1 MSLPKKVSDLP
12 MDVILDSIADGVFT
26 IDMDK
31 NITSFNKA
39 AERITGISRR
49 HAIGKKCFDIFHAS
63 ICQSACALEKTLK
76 TGREIIDLP
85 VNVLNSEGTTV
96 PVSISTAVL
105 KDRRGGVI
113 GGVETFRD
121 LSSLEELRKEIS
133 KQYTFKDIISKNY
146 EIQKIFDVLP
156 DIAESDSTVLI
167 QGPSGSGKS
176 TLMNALAG
184 LYKPAS
190 GTIRVRGE
198 LVSFNSP
205 RDAILKGIGM
215 VHQHFTLVDVF
226 DGLHNII
233 LGMEGHGLFSKID
246 VEKAKEKLQK
256 LMDELN
262 FQVPLDVPVEN
273 LPVGVQQRI
282 EILKTLYRD
291 VDVLILDEP
300 TAVLTPIE
308 VKELFDVLRKLK
320 SQGTTIIFI
329 SHKLREVM
337 EITDRVT
344 VLRKGEVIGTVNT
357 SETSPKELAKM
368 MVGREVVLRIEK
380 PPKEAGKPVLEVKD
394 LWVKGDRGEDAVK
407 GLTFEVRAGEIFGI
421 AGVEGNGQTELI
433 EAISGLRKIEKG
445 KVILNGKD
453 ITGRPPRELY
463 ALGVA
468 HIPEDRIHMGL
479 ITEMS
484 VAENSILG
492 LHWRK
497 NFRGPLGL
505 IRWDK
510 VKEHSAKLVRDFEVV
525 VPGID
530 APVKSLSGG
539 NQQKLIVGRELAKDP
554 KIIIA
559 SQPTRGLDIGAAQ
572 YIRDILVDM
581 RNKGRAILLVSA
593 DLDEV
598 LALSDRVAIMYEGR
612 FMAVAEPEEL
622 DRERIGML
630 MGGVEVGEK
639 A

>member
-1 MSLPKKVSDLP
+1 MEEVPIIEMKGIIKIYPDGTKALKGVDFSVKKGEIHGLLGENGAGKTTL
-12 MDVILDSIADGVFT
+12 MKILSGMLQPT
-26 IDMDK
+26 
-31 NITSFNKA
+31 
-39 AERITGISRR
+39 
-49 HAIGKKCFDIFHAS
+49 
-63 ICQSACALEKTLK
+63 
-76 TGREIIDLP
+76 
-85 VNVLNSEGTTV
+85 EG
-96 PVSISTAVL
+96 
-105 KDRRGGVI
+105 
-113 GGVETFRD
+113 
-121 LSSLEELRKEIS
+121 
-133 KQYTFKDIISKNY
+133 
-146 EIQKIFDVLP
+146 KIFVN
-156 DIAESDSTVLI
+156 
-167 QGPSGSGKS
+167 GKEVRFKS
-176 TLMNALAG
+176 PADALA
-184 LYKPAS
+184 
-190 GTIRVRGE
+190 
-198 LVSFNSP
+198 N
-205 RDAILKGIGM
+205 GIGM

-262 FQVPLDVPVEN
+262 FQVPLDVPVEH

-320 SQGTTIIFI
+320 SQGKTIIFI

-344 VLRKGEVIGTVNT
+344 VLRKGEIIGTVNT

-463 ALGVA
+463 DLGVA

-479 ITEMS
+479 VTEMT

-505 IRWDK
+505 IKWDK
-510 VKEHSAKLVRDFEVV
+510 VKEHAAKLVKDFEVV
-525 VPGID
+525 VPSID
-530 APVKSLSGG
+530 APAKSLSGG
-539 NQQKLIVGRELAKDP
+539 NQQKLIVAREVSKEP
-554 KIIIA
+554 EFIIA
-559 SQPTRGLDIGAAQ
+559 SQPTRGVDVASTE
-572 YIRDILVDM
+572 YIRNYLIKL
-581 RNKGRAILLVSA
+581 RNENKAVLLVSA

-598 LALSDRVAIMYEGR
+598 LQLSDRMAIIYEGQ
-612 FMAVAEPEEL
+612 FVGIVKPEEVT
-622 DRERIGML
+622 EEQIGLM
-630 MGGVEVGEK
+630 MGGIRHES
-639 A
+639 

>member
-1 MSLPKKVSDLP
+1 MEEVPIIEMKGIVKVYPDGTKALKGVDFSVKKGEIHGLLGENGAGKTTL
-12 MDVILDSIADGVFT
+12 MKILSG
-26 IDMDK
+26 MLHP
-31 NITSFNKA
+31 
-39 AERITGISRR
+39 TG
-49 HAIGKKCFDIFHAS
+49 G
-63 ICQSACALEKTLK
+63 
-76 TGREIIDLP
+76 
-85 VNVLNSEGTTV
+85 
-96 PVSISTAVL
+96 
-105 KDRRGGVI
+105 
-113 GGVETFRD
+113 
-121 LSSLEELRKEIS
+121 
-133 KQYTFKDIISKNY
+133 
-146 EIQKIFDVLP
+146 KIFVN
-156 DIAESDSTVLI
+156 
-167 QGPSGSGKS
+167 GKEVRFKS
-176 TLMNALAG
+176 PADALA
-184 LYKPAS
+184 
-190 GTIRVRGE
+190 
-198 LVSFNSP
+198 N
-205 RDAILKGIGM
+205 GIGM

-262 FQVPLDVPVEN
+262 FQVPLDVPVEK

-308 VKELFDVLRKLK
+308 VKELFEVLRKLK
-320 SQGTTIIFI
+320 SQGKTIIFI

-344 VLRKGEVIGTVNT
+344 VLRKGELIGTVNT
-357 SETSPKELAKM
+357 RETTPKELAKM
-368 MVGREVVLRIEK
+368 MVGREVVLKIEK

-433 EAISGLRKIEKG
+433 EAISGLRKVEKG

-463 ALGVA
+463 DLGMA

-479 ITEMS
+479 VIEMS

-497 NFRGPLGL
+497 AFRGPLGL

-510 VKEHSAKLVRDFEVV
+510 VKEHAAKLVRDFEVS
-525 VPGID
+525 VPSIE
-530 APVKSLSGG
+530 APAKSLSGG
-539 NQQKLIVGRELAKDP
+539 NQQKLIVAREVSKEP
-554 KIIIA
+554 EFIIA
-559 SQPTRGLDIGAAQ
+559 SQPTRGVDVASTE
-572 YIRDILVDM
+572 YIRNYLIKL
-581 RNKGRAILLVSA
+581 RNENKAVLLVSA

-598 LALSDRVAIMYEGR
+598 LQLSDRMAIIYEGK
-612 FMAVAEPEEL
+612 FVGIVKPEEVT
-622 DRERIGML
+622 EEQIGLM
-630 MGGVEVGEK
+630 MGGIKNES
-639 A
+639 

>member
-1 MSLPKKVSDLP
+1 MEEVPIIEMKGIVKVYPDGTKALKGVDFSVKKGEIHGLLGGNGAGKTTL
-12 MDVILDSIADGVFT
+12 MKILSGMLHPT
-26 IDMDK
+26 
-31 NITSFNKA
+31 
-39 AERITGISRR
+39 
-49 HAIGKKCFDIFHAS
+49 
-63 ICQSACALEKTLK
+63 
-76 TGREIIDLP
+76 
-85 VNVLNSEGTTV
+85 EG
-96 PVSISTAVL
+96 
-105 KDRRGGVI
+105 
-113 GGVETFRD
+113 
-121 LSSLEELRKEIS
+121 
-133 KQYTFKDIISKNY
+133 
-146 EIQKIFDVLP
+146 KIFVN
-156 DIAESDSTVLI
+156 
-167 QGPSGSGKS
+167 GKEVRFKS
-176 TLMNALAG
+176 PADALA
-184 LYKPAS
+184 
-190 GTIRVRGE
+190 
-198 LVSFNSP
+198 N
-205 RDAILKGIGM
+205 GIGM

-262 FQVPLDVPVEN
+262 FQVPLDVPVEK

-308 VKELFDVLRKLK
+308 VKELFEVLRKLK
-320 SQGTTIIFI
+320 SQGKTIIFI

-344 VLRKGEVIGTVNT
+344 VLRKGELIGTVNT
-357 SETSPKELAKM
+357 RETTPKELAKM
-368 MVGREVVLRIEK
+368 MVGREVVLKIEK

-433 EAISGLRKIEKG
+433 EAISGLRKVEKG

-463 ALGVA
+463 DLGMA

-479 ITEMS
+479 VIEMS

-497 NFRGPLGL
+497 AFRGPLGL

-510 VKEHSAKLVRDFEVV
+510 VKEHAAKLVRDFEVS
-525 VPGID
+525 VPSIE
-530 APVKSLSGG
+530 APAKSLSGG
-539 NQQKLIVGRELAKDP
+539 NQQKLIVAREVSKEP
-554 KIIIA
+554 EFIIA
-559 SQPTRGLDIGAAQ
+559 SQPTRGVDVASTE
-572 YIRDILVDM
+572 YIRNYLIKL
-581 RNKGRAILLVSA
+581 RNENKAVLLVSA

-598 LALSDRVAIMYEGR
+598 LQLSDRMAIIYEGK
-612 FMAVAEPEEL
+612 FVGIVKPEEVT
-622 DRERIGML
+622 EEQIGLM
-630 MGGVEVGEK
+630 MGGIKNES
-639 A
+639 